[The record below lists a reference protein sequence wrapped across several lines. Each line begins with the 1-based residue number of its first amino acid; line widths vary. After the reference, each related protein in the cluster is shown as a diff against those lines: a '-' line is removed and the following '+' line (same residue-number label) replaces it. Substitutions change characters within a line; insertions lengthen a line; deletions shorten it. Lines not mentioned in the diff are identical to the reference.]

1 MYMEKTNGFY
11 IGNVFV
17 KNKIILG
24 PMAGIC
30 NSAFRKMIHNF
41 GAGLVYAEMVS
52 EKAINYKN
60 EKTLKMLYVDPQER
74 PLSMQ
79 IFGAADKDSFVQAAK
94 FVEKNCKC
102 DIIDINMGC
111 PVPKVTKNEAGAKL
125 MQNPQAVYELVK
137 AVVEAVHL
145 PVSVK
150 MRIGWDNESIN
161 VVEVAKVIEKAGAKA
176 IAVHGRTAKQMYS
189 GQANWSYIKDVKQA
203 VSIPVIGN
211 GDVKTPEDAKRML
224 EETGCDAVM
233 IARGA
238 LGNPWLIKN
247 CVDFLKLGNYNEVPD
262 FEERFNV
269 MEQHF
274 SDLVSLKGEEVAT
287 REIRQH
293 LAWYTK
299 GLKNSTFFRQRL
311 SEINS
316 KDKLFQLIEQY
327 KAENYYQIKEENEKN

>member
-1 MYMEKTNGFY
+1 MENKGFY
-11 IGNVFV
+11 IDNIYI

-52 EKAINYKN
+52 EKAINFKN
-60 EKTLKMLYVDPQER
+60 EKTLKMLYVDPEER

-79 IFGAADKDSFVQAAK
+79 IFGGDNKESFVEAAK
-94 FVEKNCKC
+94 YVEENCSC

-125 MQNPQAVYELVK
+125 MQDPEKVYELVK
-137 AVVEAVHL
+137 AVVDAVSI
-145 PVSVK
+145 PVTVK
-150 MRIGWDNESIN
+150 MRIGWDHNSIN
-161 VVEVAKVIEKAGAKA
+161 VVDVAKKMEEAGAKA

-189 GQANWSYIKDVKQA
+189 GNADWSYIKQVKEA

-211 GDVKTPEDAKRML
+211 GDVKTPEDAQRML
-224 EETGCDAVM
+224 DETGCDGVM

-247 CVDFLKLGNYNEVPD
+247 AVDYLENKTYNEFPTVD
-262 FEERFNV
+262 ERFEV
-269 MEQHF
+269 METHF
-274 SDLVSLKGEEVAT
+274 SDLVKLKGEEVAT

-311 SEINS
+311 SEITS
-316 KDKLFQLIEQY
+316 KKTLFDLVEEY
-327 KAENYYQIKEENEKN
+327 KSQIK

>member
-1 MYMEKTNGFY
+1 MDNKGFY
-11 IGNVFV
+11 IDNIYI
-17 KNKIILG
+17 KNKIVLG

-52 EKAINYKN
+52 EKAINFKN
-60 EKTLKMLYVDPQER
+60 EKTLKMLYVDPEER

-79 IFGAADKDSFVQAAK
+79 IFGGDNVESFVEAAK
-94 FVEKNCKC
+94 YVEQNCDC

-125 MQNPQAVYELVK
+125 MQEPDKVYELVK
-137 AVVEAVHL
+137 AVVDAVDL
-145 PVSVK
+145 PVTVK
-150 MRIGWDNESIN
+150 MRIGWDHNSIN
-161 VVEVAKVIEKAGAKA
+161 VVEVAKKMELAGAKA

-189 GQANWSYIKDVKQA
+189 GTANWDYIKQVKEA
-203 VSIPVIGN
+203 VNIPVIGN
-211 GDVKTPEDAKRML
+211 GDVKSPEDAKRML
-224 EETGCDAVM
+224 DETGCDAVM

-247 CVDFLKLGNYNEVPD
+247 AIDFLNVGQYQEFPDVNDRFEVM
-262 FEERFNV
+262 RS
-269 MEQHF
+269 HF
-274 SDLVSLKGEEVAT
+274 DDLVSLKGEEVAT

-311 SEINS
+311 NEITS
-316 KDKLFQLIEQY
+316 KEALFTLVEEY
-327 KAENYYQIKEENEKN
+327 KEKVNNKEDQ

>member
-1 MYMEKTNGFY
+1 MENKGFY
-11 IGNVFV
+11 IGNVYV
-17 KNKIILG
+17 KNQIILG

-79 IFGAADKDSFVQAAK
+79 IFGSADKNSFVQAAK
-94 FVEKNCKC
+94 FVEQNCDC

-125 MQNPQAVYELVK
+125 MQYPDKVYELVK
-137 AVVEAVHL
+137 AVVEAVSM

-150 MRIGWDNESIN
+150 IRIGWDNNSIN
-161 VVEVAKVIEKAGAKA
+161 VVEVAKKIELAGAKA

-189 GQANWSYIKDVKQA
+189 GKANWDYIRQVKE
-203 VSIPVIGN
+203 VVTIPVIGN
-211 GDVKTPEDAKRML
+211 GDVLTPEDAKRML
-224 EETGCDAVM
+224 IETNCDAVM
-233 IARGA
+233 ISRGA

-247 CVDFLKLGNYNEVPD
+247 CVDYLQTNKYNEFPQI
-262 FEERFNV
+262 EERFKV
-269 MEQHF
+269 METHF
-274 SDLVSLKGEEVAT
+274 DDLVKLKGEEIAT

-299 GLKNSTFFRQRL
+299 GLKNSTFFRQKL
-311 SEINS
+311 SLINS
-316 KDKLFQLIEQY
+316 KETLFELVEQY
-327 KAENYYQIKEENEKN
+327 KKTISEGYNDN

>member
-1 MYMEKTNGFY
+1 MENNGFY
-11 IGNVFV
+11 IDNIFI
-17 KNKIILG
+17 KNKIVLG

-41 GAGLVYAEMVS
+41 GCGLVYAEMVS

-60 EKTLKMLYVDPQER
+60 EKTLKMLYVDPNER

-94 FVEKNCKC
+94 YVEENCDC

-125 MQNPQAVYELVK
+125 MQNPQKVYELVK
-137 AVVEAVHL
+137 AVVEAVNL
-145 PVSVK
+145 PVTVK
-150 MRIGWDNESIN
+150 MRIGWDSNSIN
-161 VVEVAKVIEKAGAKA
+161 VVEVAKQIELAGAKA

-189 GQANWSYIKDVKQA
+189 GKANWDYIRQVKEA
-203 VSIPVIGN
+203 VKIPVIGN
-211 GDVKTPEDAKRML
+211 GDILSPEDAKRML
-224 EETGCDAVM
+224 DETKCDAVM

-247 CVDFLKLGNYNEVPD
+247 CVDYLNTGKYNEFPSVED
-262 FEERFNV
+262 RFEV
-269 MEQHF
+269 MRTHF
-274 SDLVSLKGEEVAT
+274 EDLVKLKGEDIAT

-299 GLKNSTFFRQRL
+299 GLKNSTFFRQKL
-311 SEINS
+311 AEINS
-316 KDKLFQLIEQY
+316 KERLFELVEEY
-327 KAENYYQIKEENEKN
+327 KGTISNEDN